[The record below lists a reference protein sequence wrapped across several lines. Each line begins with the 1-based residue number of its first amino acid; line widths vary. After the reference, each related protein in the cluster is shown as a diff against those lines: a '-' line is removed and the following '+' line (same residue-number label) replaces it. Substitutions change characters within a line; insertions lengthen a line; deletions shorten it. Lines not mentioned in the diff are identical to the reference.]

1 MNKKEV
7 SYQAIATK
15 LSKLQ
20 IPTPRGKKTWS
31 YVQVKAILE
40 NVLYKGTVQFRT
52 TERNKKGQRLP
63 RPVSEH
69 IIVEN
74 AHDPII
80 ETEAWNEVQNKIKN
94 KIPLPHNPLDFE
106 PNELAGVCSCA
117 ECGHKLIRNAGTRYF
132 TKKDGTKSG
141 YYQEFLKC
149 IRNGCMSVKY
159 REVEEA
165 ILYYIE
171 HLSKLDDK
179 KLTDVAKQF
188 MYKEK
193 NIAHQETQEH
203 LLKQIKQKEKELDER
218 MEFIFEKYE
227 QKMYTDT
234 MFKHRMDVI
243 EKEREELKVALKEIQ
258 TEMVMDEDV
267 PVKQI
272 RDNLS
277 SLLDAYNSAEIKE
290 KKNAIFRLLLRD
302 VKVKILKKGHGRI
315 SAEFNITPILRY
327 NILEKPLE

>member
-1 MNKKEV
+1 
-7 SYQAIATK
+7 
-15 LSKLQ
+15 
-20 IPTPRGKKTWS
+20 
-31 YVQVKAILE
+31 
-40 NVLYKGTVQFRT
+40 
-52 TERNKKGQRLP
+52 
-63 RPVSEH
+63 
-69 IIVEN
+69 
-74 AHDPII
+74 
-80 ETEAWNEVQNKIKN
+80 
-94 KIPLPHNPLDFE
+94 
-106 PNELAGVCSCA
+106 
-117 ECGHKLIRNAGTRYF
+117 
-132 TKKDGTKSG
+132 
-141 YYQEFLKC
+141 
-149 IRNGCMSVKY
+149 MSVKY

-179 KLTDVAKQF
+179 KLTEVAKQF

-218 MEFIFEKYE
+218 MEFIFEKFE

-327 NILEKPLE
+327 NVIEKPLS